1 MSIALSFQYDA
12 VDRTGSKKRG
22 VTIAA
27 SKGEAYRK
35 VIALGLTPLSLRQ
48 AGGGSASSGVGG
60 MRTLVRSS
68 RIRSKELAHFTYQLG
83 VLVSA
88 RIPLSE
94 GLIGIAQQE
103 KDAKLKTV
111 VMDLAHR
118 IQSGEQLAVAMEAHA
133 PALGEVYIETIRAAE
148 KSGSLPKVLEHLS
161 EMLERGQETQSQ
173 VRGAMMYPICI
184 VTVLALAVL
193 FLVGFVVP
201 KFARMFAQRNL
212 ELPVFTRILMAAG
225 DSLQTYWWAY
235 LLGTFSAAIGLRIM
249 WLRPDGRATIDRVL
263 HKVPYLRDILIG
275 LTVSRFCRIFAL
287 SLSSGL
293 GLIDALD
300 LAGKSAGRPLLMRD
314 VHKMIAQVR
323 SGGRLMDVLTACS
336 YLTPFCK
343 RMLVAGEQSAEIP
356 KMCAVVSR
364 HYDRETQHLTKNLS
378 TVIEPV
384 LIVAIAGVV
393 LVVALAIFMPMWD
406 MVKLVG

>member
-1 MSIALSFQYDA
+1 MSATLSFQYEA
-12 VDRTGSKKRG
+12 IDRSGSKRRG

-27 SKGEAYRK
+27 SKPEAYRK
-35 VIALGLTPLSLRQ
+35 VAALGMTPLARRQ
-48 AGGGSASSGVGG
+48 AGGGGGG
-60 MRTLVRSS
+60 MSAMMRSP
-68 RIRSKELAHFTYQLG
+68 RIRAKDLAHFTYQLG

-103 KDAKLKTV
+103 KDPKFKSV
-111 VMDLAHR
+111 VMDLAKR
-118 IQSGEQLAVAMEAHA
+118 IQSGEQLAIAMEAHKD
-133 PALGEVYIETIRAAE
+133 ALGDVYIETIRAAE
-148 KSGSLPKVLEHLS
+148 KSGSLPRVLEHLS
-161 EMLERGQETQSQ
+161 EMLERAQETRAQ
-173 VRGAMMYPICI
+173 VRGAMMYPVCI
-184 VTVLALAVL
+184 VVVLMLAVL
-193 FLVGFVVP
+193 FLIGFVVP
-201 KFARMFAQRNL
+201 KFAKMFAQRGL
-212 ELPVFTRILMAAG
+212 DLPVFTRLLMELG
-225 DSLQTYWWAY
+225 NSLQNFWWAW
-235 LLGTFSAAIGLRIM
+235 LLVAASIVVGLRLL
-249 WLRPDGRATIDRVL
+249 WLRPGGRAFIDHLL

-293 GLIDALD
+293 GLIESLE

-323 SGGRLMDVLTACS
+323 SGGRLMDVLSVCG

-393 LVVALAIFMPMWD
+393 LVVALAIFLPMWD
-406 MVKLVG
+406 MVKIVG